1 MKLRLLIA
9 AAAVLTLGGCA
20 TGQGISLAEAKSNV
34 QLLRND
40 AASRIPAE
48 LVDIVLVSSDLSTSC
63 EPESTDPEGLLRA
76 WHSGARISLTPG
88 ADLDAVIDDLVASFV
103 AQGWEEAPGTI
114 ATATTLSKPAIF
126 TDIEITATREDTD
139 DDSTAEI
146 TLALT
151 SPCVL
156 TDGESSKEVRQLEA
170 MAF

>member
-1 MKLRLLIA
+1 MIVRLLIA
-9 AAAVLTLGGCA
+9 TALVLALAGCA
-20 TGQGISLAEAKSNV
+20 GGQGISLAEAKSNV

-48 LVDIVLVSSDLSTSC
+48 LLDIVLVSSDLSVSC
-63 EPESTDPEGLLRA
+63 ESESTDPEGRLRS

-88 ADLDAVIDDLVASFV
+88 ADIDAVIDDLVASFV
-103 AQGWEEAPGTI
+103 DQGWEQSSSST
-114 ATATTLSKPAIF
+114 TTTLSSSTIF
-126 TDIEITATREDTD
+126 SDIEITAIEATD
-139 DDSTAEI
+139 DGDVAEI

-151 SPCVL
+151 SPCVD